1 MELLPAAQEH
11 VLAQENGKERFVTV
25 VRELGQAFA
34 LAVPHEATT
43 AIRDDVAFFQ
53 TVRSA
58 LSKRSAALTASASDP
73 RGPRRPRQGR
83 IMTVMAAA
91 LPPPQAAWPLPS
103 PTRGDERGAPGVGQR
118 LALVSLLALL
128 AAAGA
133 AMTANFAWPWSVYED
148 RIIYAGRIEQFPPG
162 TVMPFPAVRGASG
175 HPALHLV
182 RLDDGEF
189 LALLDRSPH
198 LGNPVLYLPDLVL
211 YGGTGWFREP
221 LHHETFDMAGYR
233 VFGPA
238 PRGLDRLAVEVRD
251 GGVFVDPRTITRGTD
266 WAPEGHEDQTG
277 GALLLPPFTLPSAH

>member
-1 MELLPAAQEH
+1 
-11 VLAQENGKERFVTV
+11 
-25 VRELGQAFA
+25 
-34 LAVPHEATT
+34 
-43 AIRDDVAFFQ
+43 
-53 TVRSA
+53 
-58 LSKRSAALTASASDP
+58 
-73 RGPRRPRQGR
+73 
-83 IMTVMAAA
+83 MTVMATA
-91 LPPPQAAWPLPS
+91 LPPPQAAWPLPP
-103 PTRGDERGAPGVGQR
+103 PTRGDGRRAPSRGQR

-148 RIIYAGRIEQFPPG
+148 RVVYAGRIEQFPPG
-162 TVMPFPAVRGASG
+162 TVTSFAAHGPSG

-182 RLDDGEF
+182 RLADGEF

-211 YGGTGWFREP
+211 NGRTGWFREP

-251 GGVFVDPRTITRGTD
+251 GGVFVDPRAITQGAH
-266 WAPEGHEDQTG
+266 WAPEDHEVQHG
-277 GALLLPPFTLPSAH
+277 GALLPPPAHCCPRPSPLPSAH

>member
-1 MELLPAAQEH
+1 
-11 VLAQENGKERFVTV
+11 
-25 VRELGQAFA
+25 
-34 LAVPHEATT
+34 
-43 AIRDDVAFFQ
+43 
-53 TVRSA
+53 
-58 LSKRSAALTASASDP
+58 
-73 RGPRRPRQGR
+73 
-83 IMTVMAAA
+83 MTVMATA

-103 PTRGDERGAPGVGQR
+103 PTRGDGRRAPSRGQR

-133 AMTANFAWPWSVYED
+133 AMTANFAWPWAEYED

-162 TVMPFPAVRGASG
+162 TVMSFAATHGTSG

-189 LALLDRSPH
+189 LALLNRSPH
-198 LGNPVLYLPDLVL
+198 LGNPVPYRPDLVL
-211 YGGTGWFREP
+211 DGRTGWFREP

-251 GGVFVDPRTITRGTD
+251 GGVFVDPRAITRGAR
-266 WAPEGHEDQTG
+266 WAT
-277 GALLLPPFTLPSAH
+277 